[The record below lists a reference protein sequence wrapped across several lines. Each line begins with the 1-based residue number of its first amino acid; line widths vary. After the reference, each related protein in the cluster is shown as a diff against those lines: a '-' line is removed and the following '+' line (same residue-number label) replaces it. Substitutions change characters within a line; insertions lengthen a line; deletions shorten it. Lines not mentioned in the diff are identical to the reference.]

1 MEEEEQERVD
11 YGMHE
16 GDVER
21 DLKLKSFLLKIGD
34 WKIIQKLYYF
44 CNSIKYREATS

>member
-1 MEEEEQERVD
+1 MEEEEKERVD
-11 YGMHE
+11 YGVYE

-34 WKIIQKLYYF
+34 REIIQILYYF
-44 CNSIKYREATS
+44 CVIQ